1 MIHRVAQKVFEKKF
15 HRKITLLIEE
25 FCAHGETKVK
35 IRKGLSP
42 LSPLFLGEGG
52 GRCRF
57 LHFLL
62 YYLTTIFNLACP
74 E

>member
-52 GRCRF
+52 GQVQIF
-57 LHFLL
+57 AFSTLL
-62 YYLTTIFNLACP
+62 PYYHI
-74 E
+74 